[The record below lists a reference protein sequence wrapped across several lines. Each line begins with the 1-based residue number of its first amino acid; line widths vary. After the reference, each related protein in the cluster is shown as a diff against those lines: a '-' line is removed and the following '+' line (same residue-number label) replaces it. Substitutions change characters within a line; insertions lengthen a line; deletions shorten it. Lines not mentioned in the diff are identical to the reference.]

1 LEAVVRQAIVDHEP
15 RVLSQTLKVEALMSQ
30 EQLDHHNQIS
40 FRITGQIWAQPVPIE
55 LLMQTHMD
63 LETGRVEVQELAR

>member
-1 LEAVVRQAIVDHEP
+1 
-15 RVLSQTLKVEALMSQ
+15 MSQ

-63 LETGRVEVQELAR
+63 LETGRVEVKELTR